1 MRNISLTKN
10 IVSKLRGLKNVGAI
24 SEIQLLQSE
33 NELES
38 QKDQLLLLRTQQ
50 QEELN
55 DSLSRATDLQGR
67 LKKYET
73 FWKTKYYWRQ

>member
-50 QEELN
+50 QEELKQ
-55 DSLSRATDLQGR
+55 S
-67 LKKYET
+67 
-73 FWKTKYYWRQ
+73 